1 MLNDKISTLK
11 IRLWFPFTA
20 AYNFFPN
27 LFRAVASRDL
37 HERAEVEGGFLTKFR
52 GKKRR
57 KRHLTQ
63 NFSKLRIA
71 KNQ

>member
-1 MLNDKISTLK
+1 MVPFHIS
-11 IRLWFPFTA
+11 IQ
-20 AYNFFPN
+20 FFPN

-37 HERAEVEGGFLTKFR
+37 HKRAEVEGGFLTKFR

-63 NFSKLRIA
+63 NFSKLRGQL
-71 KNQ
+71 KTRDWYRSQSLK